1 MRKWK
6 KAEFPKKKK
15 KNKQQVAEIRGSEM
29 IEDRI
34 MAPLAAGRASV
45 GAPPAA
51 RGGLTA
57 PLERLLTLRK
67 PDGEL
72 EWQ

>member
-1 MRKWK
+1 
-6 KAEFPKKKK
+6 
-15 KNKQQVAEIRGSEM
+15 M
-29 IEDRI
+29 IADRI
-34 MAPLAAGRASV
+34 MVPLAEGRASV

-57 PLERLLTLRK
+57 PLARLLTLRE
-67 PDGEL
+67 PDGDL